1 MNVNDVLTPIRQI
14 LGIAAVICA
23 LAALLKMTGF
33 VPVKFSVMELAV
45 VAAAC
50 GLAK

>member
-1 MNVNDVLTPIRQI
+1 MNVHDVLNPIRQI
-14 LGIAAVICA
+14 LGVAAIILA

-33 VPVKFSVMELAV
+33 VPVRFSAMELAA
-45 VAAAC
+45 VAIAC

>member
-1 MNVNDVLTPIRQI
+1 MNINDVMGPIRQI
-14 LGIAAVICA
+14 LGIAAVILA

-33 VPVKFSVMELAV
+33 VPVRFSAMELAA
-45 VAAAC
+45 VAIAC